1 MNFNIKYLAFL
12 ILLNAAF
19 GGTRSFAQQEYTY
32 SEVKVIEQYQKVF
45 NNLRSGDD
53 SGLEMSLLSIHI
65 TDSRTDSISHIAGV
79 SIRVASETVS
89 QTMSSSGVALTGD
102 LGVAVGRSKTSIVET
117 NKGEIFLQ
125 LEDIETLISF
135 LEKSVELIYGGEK
148 PEHNSSWRIDF
159 EDGLTWGVLYD
170 KKSMDRWFYFVEIGD
185 ARFEINHEE
194 GLAMLKVVAKAR
206 RWINE
211 NI

>member
-12 ILLNAAF
+12 ILLNAAL

-32 SEVKVIEQYQKVF
+32 SEVNVIEQYQKVF

-65 TDSRTDSISHIAGV
+65 RESGADSVQHIAGISV
-79 SIRVASETVS
+79 RVASEEVS
-89 QTMSSSGVALTGD
+89 QTMSSAGVALTGD
-102 LGVAVGRSKTSIVET
+102 LGIAIGRSRTSVVET

-125 LEDIETLISF
+125 IEDINSLITF
-135 LEKSVELIYGGEK
+135 LEKSVSLIYGQQKQEY
-148 PEHNSSWRIDF
+148 NSSWRIDF
-159 EDGLTWGVLYD
+159 EDGLTWGLLYD
-170 KKSMDRWFYFVEIGD
+170 QNSFDKWFYFVEIGS

-194 GLAMLKVVAKAR
+194 GKAILKMIAKSR